1 VKKNNQTKNSKA
13 YSNMSKQEAKS
24 LKKSLA
30 QKVEYQKQWGQPP
43 KPKVIYHGSPQEIHD
58 FVLQPHYLAGDD
70 PVIFGTPNR
79 TLSICYLAR
88 WSDSD
93 FYQYTEGNDGIIY
106 LDEKYPNAFEKVYKG
121 KTGYLYELDP
131 STFEWDYQLSRSEFI
146 SRREPIVLNF
156 EFINVYDEL
165 QKEARLGNLKINRFQ
180 SQGKVIDNPKK
191 KGLSAVI
198 IKGNPYYT
206 KYGRDAD
213 KYKKYYKDIASL
225 LREAGYT
232 DISYDDG
239 EPGTEP
245 RKADLWLGHSRG
257 ADRLRFA
264 PKGTKTLKIDDY
276 EEGGDNYS
284 DLLLDKMHRLG
295 YNTIGEFPVEQ
306 RPEPGAWHYT
316 ITQRLIDAINSTVRK
331 TRTNPMIERNT
342 EARKVF
348 KSKTIYGNVVS
359 LKVAE
364 TYLNE
369 PKKAYNDLIRINQ
382 LDIDKSCS
390 SRRSAIY
397 QGNEFQDFIHEDDH
411 LKVEISLNN
420 MSFDMVTINVGPSG
434 LMSTGYLSKKDK
446 EDFLNSTLAHN
457 IPKSKMW
464 VSTTRV
470 TQDLYDA
477 VIPRKED
484 NQPRPPNSVA
494 LIKSSVEAA
503 NFCNELSRLHNLTP
517 YYNVVEKIYTKDG
530 SGLDLSKIENLDPK
544 ANGYRLLT
552 LEEWYWL
559 ALESLRPD
567 SYFNYNELDQV
578 NYRKFYSKFQ
588 NKSEKGLAVAK
599 AIPHCTGVFDIIQ
612 QADVGELVYGNSE
625 VFGTVLKKV
634 YWSELGYGN
643 DEWKPFLASHLV
655 TPPRSINPIL
665 SDRERNISFRIARN
679 YTPLVSEITKHSKNI
694 SNEIY
699 SRELNG
705 EYGFND
711 YETANISNQGQQ
723 TASEQDER
731 FSSFEIKSYD
741 SDEDEYDIN
750 FDD

>member
-24 LKKSLA
+24 LRESLA
-30 QKVEYQKQWGQPP
+30 QKIEYQKQWGQPP

-165 QKEARLGNLKINRFQ
+165 QKEARLGNLKINRFK

-276 EEGGDNYS
+276 EEGGENYS

-316 ITQRLIDAINSTVRK
+316 ITQRLIDAIDSTVRK
-331 TRTNPMIERNT
+331 TRTNPMIEKKP
-342 EARKVF
+342 EAKKAF

-364 TYLNE
+364 SYLGQIKHGYNE
-369 PKKAYNDLIRINQ
+369 LIRQNSFAYNESCSRRRVIGGFGNNLQDVVQDGNQ
-382 LDIDKSCS
+382 LRVK
-390 SRRSAIY
+390 
-397 QGNEFQDFIHEDDH
+397 
-411 LKVEISLNN
+411 ISKNN
-420 MSFDMVTINVGPSG
+420 ISFDMLTVD
-434 LMSTGYLSKKDK
+434 LSRTKLNIDAYPYDRDGKKK
-446 EDFLNSTLAHN
+446 IYYATMNAN
-457 IPKSKMW
+457 NPKVKTW
-464 VSTTRV
+464 VSTTKV
-470 TQDLYDA
+470 TQDLYNS
-477 VIPRKED
+477 IMPNIY
-484 NQPRPPNSVA
+484 NQPSVSTDYA
-494 LIKSSVEAA
+494 VVKSLNEAA
-503 NFCNELSRLHNLTP
+503 EFCNRLSKLHKLEP
-517 YYNVVEKIYTKDG
+517 YYEIIHDEYNGY
-530 SGLDLSKIENLDPK
+530 DLSKLIIRDHTL
-544 ANGYRLLT
+544 NGYRLLNVD
-552 LEEWYWL
+552 EWYWL
-559 ALESLRPD
+559 VIQSLQPDASDPSSSLPESFSRFMNVSKQTPK
-567 SYFNYNELDQV
+567 V
-578 NYRKFYSKFQ
+578 ARK
-588 NKSEKGLAVAK
+588 L
-599 AIPHCTGVFDIIQ
+599 PHCNGLYDVLPVGGKGEMIVTGSNKASIMM
-612 QADVGELVYGNSE
+612 
-625 VFGTVLKKV
+625 KKV
-634 YWSELGYGN
+634 SLWSDWYTFWEH
-643 DEWKPFLASHLV
+643 E
-655 TPPRSINPIL
+655 IL
-665 SDRERNISFRIARN
+665 SDYKSPNIVSSGVNDRVFVNFRIARN
-679 YTPLVSEITKHSKNI
+679 YSPLITEIGKHNKNI
-694 SNEIY
+694 SDEMYARDFFKGSNTV
-699 SRELNG
+699 NH
-705 EYGFND
+705 
-711 YETANISNQGQQ
+711 SNQGQQ
-723 TASEQDER
+723 IGTEHEDR
-731 FSSFEIKSYD
+731 FSSFEIEYD